1 MRLLKVATCNLNQW
15 AMEFESNMKNIKTS
29 IAEAKAAGA
38 VIRLG
43 PELEVTGYGCE
54 DHFLELDTVTHSYA
68 SIFSFYFDDE

>member
-1 MRLLKVATCNLNQW
+1 MD
-15 AMEFESNMKNIKTS
+15 FESNMKNIKAS

-54 DHFLELDTVTHSYA
+54 DHFLELDTVTHA
-68 SIFSFYFDDE
+68 